1 MITITVW
8 LNSALVMGSTYD
20 DAATRAAAIS
30 QSRYSGFGLLRHSL
44 TVSDFILGHRTRA
57 EYPSHIKRSIST
69 FWLCEA
75 SAYKVRASEAAK
87 FGDLLRQG
95 E

>member
-1 MITITVW
+1 MMMITITVW

-44 TVSDFILGHRTRA
+44 NVSDFILGHRTRA
-57 EYPSHIKRSIST
+57 EYPSHIKGPYQPFGFAKHQHT
-69 FWLCEA
+69 
-75 SAYKVRASEAAK
+75 KSEPQK
-87 FGDLLRQG
+87 LLSS
-95 E
+95 EIF